1 MSLSEA
7 DRTTLGCRKLR
18 LYGYTIILDRKRAV
32 VVLSRFSCVD
42 VWEFYGDPCEQATRR
57 PSVAIWNCPTRHT
70 QRVLRKILTVSS
82 SSTLLVIPSREF
94 GIGRMEGVQQRGT

>member
-42 VWEFYGDPCEQATRR
+42 VWEFYGGLVNRR
-57 PSVAIWNCPTRHT
+57 RGDGVS
-70 QRVLRKILTVSS
+70 QSGTVQH
-82 SSTLLVIPSREF
+82 
-94 GIGRMEGVQQRGT
+94 GIHSESYERF